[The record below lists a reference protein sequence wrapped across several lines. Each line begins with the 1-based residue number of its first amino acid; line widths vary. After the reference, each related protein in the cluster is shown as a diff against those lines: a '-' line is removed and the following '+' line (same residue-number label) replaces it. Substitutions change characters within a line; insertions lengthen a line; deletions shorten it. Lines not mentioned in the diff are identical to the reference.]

1 MAAQN
6 NVHVSEDLLAKLQAV
21 ANAEGKTVDELAE
34 EALRNGLEERE
45 WQDLLAYGQERG
57 RMSGYSEEDVP
68 RVVRENRR
76 RHR

>member
-1 MAAQN
+1 MAAYN
-6 NVHVSEDLLAKLQAV
+6 NVHVSEELLAKLQAV
-21 ANAEGKTVDELAE
+21 AQAEGKTVDELAE